1 MKNNFFKLII
11 NVIFICLL
19 LIMFILLLFEKYE
32 EISIKNNSYNVE
44 KIEVLNKN
52 FKNYEEKQ
60 IEKNMI
66 YQNNEKI
73 IENYRGYNVVAK
85 IEIPK
90 IDLETYVLEIYSE
103 ETLKVAPVKFW
114 GPNPNEVGN
123 LCIAGHNYNNTM
135 FFSNISYL
143 NINDEI
149 NIYDNNEIKYIY
161 YINSIYEVSDSDLS
175 PILDSETNGKEL
187 TLITCNNFNSKRIIV
202 KAKQKSP

>member
-123 LCIAGHNYNNTM
+123 LCIAGHNYKDI
-135 FFSNISYL
+135 FYNIKDL
-143 NINDEI
+143 NINDIISLKDNI
-149 NIYDNNEIKYIY
+149 NGNIEYKIYDIYKVFPNDTSCLYQNTDGRREI
-161 YINSIYEVSDSDLS
+161 
-175 PILDSETNGKEL
+175 
-187 TLITCNNFNSKRIIV
+187 TLITCTFDSKKRIIV
-202 KAKQKSP
+202 KAKEVII